1 MNRDEETSPM
11 SLTLFLTAVAAGIVY
26 VVTPGPAT
34 LAVLGITATHGRARG
49 LAFFLGHGVGDLLW
63 SALALAALL
72 GASRLGPEL
81 FRALG
86 FACGIYLVWLGGRA
100 LFTRPDETRVTPGAA
115 APIRAGM
122 IFGLTN
128 PKAYP
133 FSLAMYGALSI
144 GIGPSLDLAGA
155 GLLFLATTFGMAI
168 GDLFTVGWAGLG
180 PVGRVFLR
188 FRHVI
193 TRAIGV
199 VFVAFGAKTAW
210 DATWGYDPR

>member
-1 MNRDEETSPM
+1 MT
-11 SLTLFLTAVAAGIVY
+11 LTLVLTAVLAGIVY

-34 LAVLGITATHGRARG
+34 LAVLGITASHGRARG
-49 LAFFLGHGVGDLLW
+49 LAFFLGHGVGDLVW

-86 FACGIYLVWLGGRA
+86 LACGLYLVFLGWKA
-100 LFTRPDETRVTPGAA
+100 LTAPAAGDEKAIGAA

-133 FSLAMYGALSI
+133 FSLAMYGALSV
-144 GIGPSLDLAGA
+144 GIGASLDLAGA
-155 GLLFLATTFGMAI
+155 VTLFLATTLGMVI
-168 GDLFTVGWAGLG
+168 GDLFTVGWAGLP
-180 PVGRVFLR
+180 PVGRLFLR
-188 FRHVI
+188 FRGPI
-193 TRAIGV
+193 SRAIGL

-210 DATWGYDPR
+210 DALRGPAHG